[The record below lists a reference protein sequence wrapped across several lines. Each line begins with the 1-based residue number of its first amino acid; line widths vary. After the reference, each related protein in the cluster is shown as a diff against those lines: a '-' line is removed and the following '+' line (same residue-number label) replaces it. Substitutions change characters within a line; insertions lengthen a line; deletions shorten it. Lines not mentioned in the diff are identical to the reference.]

1 MYSFIL
7 LKKTLPMLSKIYSI
21 SKKEFWQI
29 SRDKRTLMIIFI
41 LPVSL
46 LVLFGYAITLDINTI
61 KLGVFDKDRT
71 EASRDFINGFIGSS
85 YFKIISYVNA
95 DKEVNELLDRGKVQC
110 VVVVPENFSKD
121 LADKRNVKVQF
132 LIDGVDAN
140 TATIILNY
148 VNAATRFYSTNFTKE
163 FLDVKGIKQYQ
174 PLNIDTQFWY
184 NKDLDTTQ
192 FFIPGLIAMLLI
204 IISVIL
210 TSISLVR
217 EKELGTLEQIR
228 VSPVTSLELIFGK
241 IIPYLIIS
249 LLIAYSILFIGYIL
263 FGVVVK
269 GSHLFLFLGTI
280 CYLMATLSMGVLIST
295 IADSQ
300 QVAFQMAQLLS
311 QLPTVILSGFIFP
324 IESMPWPVQILT
336 NITPAKFYIVILRD
350 ILIKG
355 VGFEAYKMQMVY
367 LIIFATILIAIAV
380 FKTKKA
386 NAV

>member
-1 MYSFIL
+1 
-7 LKKTLPMLSKIYSI
+7 MLSKIFSI

-46 LVLFGYAITLDINTI
+46 LILFGYAITLDINTI
-61 KLGVFDKDRT
+61 KLGVYDKDRT

-85 YFKIISYVNA
+85 YFKIISYVNT
-95 DKEVNELLDRGKVQC
+95 DTEVNELLDRGKVQC
-110 VVVVPENFSKD
+110 VVVIPQDFSKD
-121 LADKRNVKVQF
+121 LADKRNVNVQF

-148 VNAATRFYSTNFTKE
+148 VNAATRFYSNNFTKE
-163 FLDVKGIKQYQ
+163 FLDIKGIKPYQ
-174 PLNIDTQFWY
+174 PLNLDTQFWY

-324 IESMPWPVQILT
+324 IESMPWPVQLLT

-367 LIIFATILIAIAV
+367 LIIFATILITIAV
-380 FKTKKA
+380 IKTKKA
-386 NAV
+386 NTV

>member
-1 MYSFIL
+1 
-7 LKKTLPMLSKIYSI
+7 MLSKIYSI

>member
-1 MYSFIL
+1 
-7 LKKTLPMLSKIYSI
+7 MLSKILSI

-41 LPVSL
+41 LPISL
-46 LVLFGYAITLDINTI
+46 LILFGYAITLDVNTI
-61 KLGVFDKDRT
+61 KVGIYDMDRT
-71 EASRDFINGFIGSS
+71 ESSRDFLNGFIGSS
-85 YFKIISYVNA
+85 YFKIISYVNNGDEA
-95 DKEVNELLDRGKVQC
+95 NKILDNGEVQC
-110 VVVVPENFSKD
+110 VIVVPQDFSKD

-140 TATIILNY
+140 TASIILNY
-148 VNAATRFYSTNFTKE
+148 VNSATRFYSNNFTKE
-163 FLDVKGIKQYQ
+163 FLAVKGIKMYQ
-174 PLNIDTQFWY
+174 PINIEPQFWY
-184 NKDLDTTQ
+184 NKDLNTTQ

-228 VSPVTSLELIFGK
+228 VSPVTPFELIIGK

-249 LLIAYSILFIGYIL
+249 LLIAYSILLIGSIL
-263 FGVVVK
+263 FDVVIK
-269 GSHLFLFLGTI
+269 GSHLFLFLGTV

-295 IADSQ
+295 IAESQ
-300 QVAFQMAQLLS
+300 QVAFQMSQLLS
-311 QLPTVILSGFIFP
+311 QLPTVVLSGFIFP
-324 IESMPWPVQILT
+324 IESMPWPIQILT
-336 NITPAKFYIVILRD
+336 NITPAKFYIVLLRD

-355 VGFEAYKMQMVY
+355 VEFDAYKMQMVY
-367 LIIFATILIAIAV
+367 LIIFASILIAIAIIR
-380 FKTKKA
+380 TRKA

>member
-1 MYSFIL
+1 MLNKIL
-7 LKKTLPMLSKIYSI
+7 SI

-29 SRDKRTLMIIFI
+29 SRDKRTLLIIFA
-41 LPVSL
+41 LPVFL
-46 LVLFGYAITLDINTI
+46 LILFGYAITLDINMI
-61 KLGVFDKDRT
+61 KLGVYDKDKT
-71 EASRDFINGFIGSS
+71 ESSRDFINGFIGSS
-85 YFKIISYVNA
+85 YFKIIIYANSDA
-95 DKEVNELLDRGKVQC
+95 EVNELLDRGIVQC
-110 VVVVPENFSKD
+110 VVVIPVDFSKD
-121 LADKRNVKVQF
+121 LASKKNINVQF

-148 VNAATRFYSTNFTKE
+148 VNAATRFYSANFTKE
-163 FLDVKGIKQYQ
+163 FLAVKGIKPYQ
-174 PLNIDTQFWY
+174 PINLEPQFWY
-184 NKDLDTTQ
+184 NKDLNTTQ

-217 EKELGTLEQIR
+217 EKELGTIEQIR

-269 GSHLFLFLGTI
+269 GSHLFLFLGTL
-280 CYLMATLSMGVLIST
+280 CYLMATLSMGVFIST
-295 IADSQ
+295 VADSQ

-336 NITPAKFYIVILRD
+336 NITPAKYYIIILRD

-367 LIIFATILIAIAV
+367 LLIFATLLITFSVIR
-380 FKTKKA
+380 TKKA

>member
-1 MYSFIL
+1 
-7 LKKTLPMLSKIYSI
+7 MLSKIFSI

-29 SRDKRTLMIIFI
+29 GRDKRTLMIIFI

-46 LVLFGYAITLDINTI
+46 LILFGYAITLDINMI
-61 KLGVFDKDRT
+61 KLGVYDKDRT
-71 EASRDFINGFIGSS
+71 EESRDFINGFIGSS
-85 YFKIISYVNA
+85 YFNIISYANSDA
-95 DKEVNELLDRGKVQC
+95 EVNELLDRGKVQC
-110 VVVVPENFSKD
+110 VMVVPVNFSKD
-121 LADKRNVKVQF
+121 LAGKRNVKVQF

-140 TATIILNY
+140 TASIILNY

-163 FLDVKGIKQYQ
+163 FLDLKGVKPYQ
-174 PLNIDTQFWY
+174 PVNADTQFWY

-217 EKELGTLEQIR
+217 EKEMGTLEQIR

-263 FGVVVK
+263 FGIVIK

-300 QVAFQMAQLLS
+300 QVAFQMAMLLS
-311 QLPTVILSGFIFP
+311 QLPTVVLSGFVFP
-324 IESMPWPVQILT
+324 IESMPWPIQILT
-336 NITPAKFYIVILRD
+336 NITPAKFYIIILRD

-367 LIIFATILIAIAV
+367 LIIFATILITIAV
-380 FKTKKA
+380 VKTKKA

>member
-1 MYSFIL
+1 MYSFTL
-7 LKKTLPMLSKIYSI
+7 LKLILPMLSKILSI

-29 SRDKRTLMIIFI
+29 SRDRRTLMIIFA
-41 LPVSL
+41 LPIFL
-46 LVLFGYAITLDINTI
+46 LILFGYAITLDINTI
-61 KLGVFDKDRT
+61 KLGVYDKDKT

-85 YFKIISYVNA
+85 YFKIISYANSDA
-95 DKEVNELLDRGKVQC
+95 EVNELLDRGTVQC
-110 VVVVPENFSKD
+110 VMVVPDNFSKD
-121 LADKRNVKVQF
+121 LASKINISIQF

-140 TATIILNY
+140 TASIILNY
-148 VNAATRFYSTNFTKE
+148 VNAATRFYSVNFTKE
-163 FLDVKGIKQYQ
+163 FLAVKGIKPYQ
-174 PLNIDTQFWY
+174 PINLEPQFWY
-184 NKDLDTTQ
+184 NKDLNTTQ

-217 EKELGTLEQIR
+217 EKELGTIEQIR

-263 FGVVVK
+263 FDIVIK
-269 GSHLFLFLGTI
+269 GSHLFLFIGTL

-295 IADSQ
+295 VADSQ
-300 QVAFQMAQLLS
+300 QVAFQMAQLMS

-324 IESMPWPVQILT
+324 IESMPWPVQILS

-367 LIIFATILIAIAV
+367 LIIFATILITIAV
-380 FKTKKA
+380 IRTKRA

>member
-1 MYSFIL
+1 MI
-7 LKKTLPMLSKIYSI
+7 SKIISI

-29 SRDKRTLMIIFI
+29 SRDKRTLLIIFL
-41 LPVSL
+41 LPVCL
-46 LVLFGYAITLDINTI
+46 LILFGYAITLDVNSI
-61 KLGVFDKDRT
+61 KLGIYDKDRT
-71 EASRDFINGFIGSS
+71 EESRDFINSFAGSS
-85 YFKIISYVNA
+85 YFKIVSYVNS
-95 DKEVNELLDRGKVQC
+95 DTEVNELLDRGIVQC
-110 VVVVPENFSKD
+110 VMVVPINYSKD
-121 LADKRNVKVQF
+121 LADKQNINIQF

-140 TATIILNY
+140 TATIIQNY
-148 VNAATRFYSTNFTKE
+148 VNAATRFYSANHTKE
-163 FLDVKGIKQYQ
+163 FLAVKGIKPFQ
-174 PLNIDTQFWY
+174 PVNVEPQFWY
-184 NKDLDTTQ
+184 NKDLNTTQ

-217 EKELGTLEQIR
+217 EKELGTIEQIR
-228 VSPVTSLELIFGK
+228 VSPVTSFQLIIGK

-263 FGVVVK
+263 FGVVIK
-269 GSHLFLFLGTI
+269 GSHLFLFLGTV

-300 QVAFQMAQLLS
+300 QVAFQMAQLMS

-324 IESMPWPVQILT
+324 IESMPWPIQLLT

-355 VGFEAYKMQMVY
+355 VEFDAYKMQMLY
-367 LIIFATILIAIAV
+367 LIIFATILITIAV
-380 FKTKKA
+380 LKTKKA

>member
-1 MYSFIL
+1 
-7 LKKTLPMLSKIYSI
+7 MLSKILSI
-21 SKKEFWQI
+21 TKKEFWQI
-29 SRDKRTLMIIFI
+29 SRDKRTLMIIFV
-41 LPVSL
+41 LPVAL
-46 LVLFGYAITLDINTI
+46 LILFGYAITLDINTI
-61 KLGVFDKDRT
+61 KLGVYDKDNT
-71 EASRDFINGFIGSS
+71 EASRDFISGFIGTS
-85 YFKIISYVNA
+85 YFKIISYANNDA
-95 DKEVNELLDRGKVQC
+95 EVNELLDRGIVQC
-110 VVVVPENFSKD
+110 VAVVPENFSKD
-121 LADKRNVKVQF
+121 LATKQNVNIQF

-148 VNAATRFYSTNFTKE
+148 VNAATRFYSVNFTKE
-163 FLDVKGIKQYQ
+163 FLAVKGVKPYQ
-174 PLNIDTQFWY
+174 PINLDPQFWY
-184 NKDLDTTQ
+184 NKDLNTTQ

-217 EKELGTLEQIR
+217 EKELGTIEQIR
-228 VSPVTSLELIFGK
+228 VSPVTSFELIIGK

-269 GSHLFLFLGTI
+269 GSHLFLFIGTI
-280 CYLMATLSMGVLIST
+280 CYLMATLSMGVFIST

-300 QVAFQMAQLLS
+300 QVAFQMAQLIS

-324 IESMPWPVQILT
+324 IESMPWPVQILS
-336 NITPAKFYIVILRD
+336 NFTPAKYYIIILRD

-355 VGFEAYKMQMVY
+355 VGFEAYKMQFVY
-367 LIIFATILIAIAV
+367 LIIFAAILIAIATIR
-380 FKTKKA
+380 TKRS

>member
-1 MYSFIL
+1 
-7 LKKTLPMLSKIYSI
+7 MLSKIISI

-29 SRDKRTLMIIFI
+29 GRDRRTLMIIFI

-46 LVLFGYAITLDINTI
+46 LILFGYAITLDINEI
-61 KLGVFDKDRT
+61 KLGVYDKDKT
-71 EASRDFINGFIGSS
+71 GDSRDFINGFIGSS
-85 YFKIISYVNA
+85 YFKIISYANSDA
-95 DKEVNELLDRGKVQC
+95 EVNELLDRGKVQC
-110 VVVVPENFSKD
+110 VAVIPVNFSKD
-121 LADKRNVKVQF
+121 LAAKRNVNVQF

-140 TATIILNY
+140 TASIILNY

-163 FLDVKGIKQYQ
+163 FLNVKGVKPYQ
-174 PLNIDTQFWY
+174 PVNADTQFWY

-217 EKELGTLEQIR
+217 EKETGTLEQIR

-263 FGVVVK
+263 FGIVIK

-300 QVAFQMAQLLS
+300 QVAFQMAMLLS
-311 QLPTVILSGFIFP
+311 QLPTVVLSGFVFP
-324 IESMPWPVQILT
+324 IESMPWPIQILT
-336 NITPAKFYIVILRD
+336 NITPAKFYIIILRD

-367 LIIFATILIAIAV
+367 LIIFATILITIAV
-380 FKTKKA
+380 IKTKKA

>member
-46 LVLFGYAITLDINTI
+46 LILFGYAITLDINTI
-61 KLGVFDKDRT
+61 KLGVYDKDRT

-85 YFKIISYVNA
+85 YFKIISYVNT
-95 DKEVNELLDRGKVQC
+95 DKEVNELLDRGIVQC
-110 VVVVPENFSKD
+110 VVVVPVNFSKD
-121 LADKRNVKVQF
+121 LADKRNIKVQF

-148 VNAATRFYSTNFTKE
+148 VNAATRFYSANFTNE
-163 FLDVKGIKQYQ
+163 FLDVKGIKPYQ
-174 PLNIDTQFWY
+174 PLNVETQFWY

-217 EKELGTLEQIR
+217 EKEMGTLEQIR

-241 IIPYLIIS
+241 ILPYLIIS

>member
-1 MYSFIL
+1 
-7 LKKTLPMLSKIYSI
+7 MLSKIYSI

-41 LPVSL
+41 LPLSL
-46 LVLFGYAITLDINTI
+46 LILFGYAITLDINTI
-61 KLGVFDKDRT
+61 KLGVYDKDRT

-85 YFKIISYVNA
+85 YFKIISYVNT
-95 DKEVNELLDRGKVQC
+95 DKEVNELLDRGIVQC
-110 VVVVPENFSKD
+110 VVVVPDNFSKD
-121 LADKRNVKVQF
+121 LADKRNIKVQF

-148 VNAATRFYSTNFTKE
+148 VNAATRFYSANFTNE
-163 FLDVKGIKQYQ
+163 FLDVKGIKPYQ
-174 PLNIDTQFWY
+174 PLNVETQFWY

-217 EKELGTLEQIR
+217 EKEMGTLEQIR

-241 IIPYLIIS
+241 ILPYLIIS